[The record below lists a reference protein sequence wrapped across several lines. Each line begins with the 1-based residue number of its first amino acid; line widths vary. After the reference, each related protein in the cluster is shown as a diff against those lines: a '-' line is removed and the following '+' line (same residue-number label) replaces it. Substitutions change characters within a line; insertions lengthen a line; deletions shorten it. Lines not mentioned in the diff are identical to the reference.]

1 MKKIFLSIV
10 LLLSFGF
17 GFSQGGYGGIIYDN
31 RATLASIRPYI
42 LSRISEKDLGSMTYY
57 PVVGAGMNTLGNI
70 SVQVGFDL
78 AQSIS
83 KSEKTKILAG
93 FGLELLGWDEV
104 HQDYMPNLRFGLETK
119 NFILMTTTNYKF
131 KTMLIEGVKAFEP
144 NIKPT
149 VGLFYKINRR

>member
-1 MKKIFLSIV
+1 MKKIILSVV
-10 LLLSFGF
+10 LVLSFGF

-42 LSRISEKDLGSMTYY
+42 LSRISEKEMGSMTYY
-57 PVVGAGMNTLGNI
+57 PVIGAGMNTLGNI

-78 AQSIS
+78 AQKIS
-83 KSEKTKILAG
+83 QNENTKILAG